1 MPVVAVVGLQWGDEG
16 KGKVIDLFAEAA
28 DTVVRHGGGAN
39 AGHTLRVGD
48 ETFVVHLL
56 PSGVLHPQT
65 ECVLAQGMVLDLG
78 VLLEEVDLLESRG
91 IAVLP
96 RLFIS
101 EKAHVV
107 LPHHKAIDAAREAQ
121 FAAIGT
127 TKRGIGPAYEDKVGR
142 RGVRVEDCAQRPL
155 LAERLERNL
164 RGWEAEALQLGVPLP
179 SVGELTEALRL
190 VWERLAPRVV
200 ATDRRLWDQ
209 IETGRKILLEGAQG
223 ALLDI
228 DDGTYP
234 YVTSSHVSAA
244 AACAYAG
251 LPAQCLDRVVGVT
264 KAYCTRVGEGPFPT
278 ELDASASA
286 SLRALGG
293 EFGATTGRPRRCGW
307 LDLETLRTTCRRNGI
322 DALVVTKLDVLDT
335 LDRIGVKRA
344 QDASAERL
352 VQHQGWNCP
361 THHLRTF
368 ADLPE
373 QAATFL
379 RMIESDAATPLML
392 TSVGPERHSN
402 IGETDCFKGLPT
414 GGYRRPRY
422 TFGG

>member
-56 PSGVLHPQT
+56 PSGVLHPKT
-65 ECVLAQGMVLDLG
+65 ECILAQGMVLDLS
-78 VLLEEVDLLESRG
+78 VLLEEIDLLESRG
-91 IAVLP
+91 VEVLP
-96 RLFIS
+96 RLYVS
-101 EKAHVV
+101 NKAHVV

-142 RGVRVEDCAQRPL
+142 RGIRVEDCGNVSL
-155 LAERLERNL
+155 LTERLDRNL
-164 RGWEAEALQLGVPLP
+164 RGWEAEALQLGVTLP
-179 SVGELTEALRL
+179 SVGDLVTSLRL

-200 ATDRRLWDQ
+200 ATDERLWSQ
-209 IETGRKILLEGAQG
+209 IEEGRKILLEGAQG

-278 ELDASASA
+278 ELDEGASAQ
-286 SLRALGG
+286 LRTLGG

-307 LDLETLRTTCRRNGI
+307 LDLDTLRRTCRRNGI

-335 LDRIGVKRA
+335 LDSVGVKRA
-344 QDASAERL
+344 AAASDEGL
-352 VQHQGWNCP
+352 VQRQGWSSP
-361 THHLRTF
+361 THNVRNF
-368 ADLPE
+368 AELPE
-373 QAATFL
+373 QAASFL
-379 RMIESDAATPLML
+379 RLIESDAATPLML

-402 IGETDCFKGLPT
+402 IGETDCFKGLPA

-422 TFGG
+422 AF